1 MSEKIEFV
9 EYSLEASLLR
19 YKEELENDLKYH
31 QSEVRRVKK
40 ELQEINFQYLETFKS
55 LNTKKTA

>member
-9 EYSLEASLLR
+9 EYSLEASLLK

-40 ELQEINFQYLETFKS
+40 VMQIFKFK
-55 LNTKKTA
+55 LPVI